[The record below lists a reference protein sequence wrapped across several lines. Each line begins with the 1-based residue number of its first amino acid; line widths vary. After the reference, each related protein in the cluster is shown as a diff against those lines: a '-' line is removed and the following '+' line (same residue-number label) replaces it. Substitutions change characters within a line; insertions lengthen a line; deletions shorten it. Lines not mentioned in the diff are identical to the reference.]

1 MFDWMHNFVVGGVFH
16 VEMTQL
22 LKVLGDNGV
31 AHANLPPGFL
41 TINISVFKLLRL
53 ELASG
58 MYFLRVL
65 NICIYLTTN
74 VECIYWALL
83 KDDLQAPLLS
93 SMPLAKF
100 PGR

>member
-1 MFDWMHNFVVGGVFH
+1 MITALRMPICRQASSGNVCSDHKHFC
-16 VEMTQL
+16 
-22 LKVLGDNGV
+22 
-31 AHANLPPGFL
+31 
-41 TINISVFKLLRL
+41 FKLLRL

-65 NICIYLTTN
+65 NICIYLTKN

-83 KDDLQAPLLS
+83 EDDLQAPLLS
-93 SMPLAKF
+93 SMLLAKF